1 MDLRGWLA
9 AFCPRLSHLRSPRRA
24 PWIERLWRI
33 LALVAQWIQARVAMM
48 RRAARPLA
56 REVHT
61 FVAEL
66 EQAGREG
73 SRAMRPRVLRLAS
86 NRRAQGVAGLIG
98 VCALLLPA
106 GLARAQFMQPRVG
119 I

>member
-9 AFCPRLSHLRSPRRA
+9 AFCHRLSHIRPPRRA

-33 LALVAQWIQARVAMM
+33 LAQVAQWIQARVAMM

-56 REVHT
+56 REVRT

-66 EQAGREG
+66 EEAGREV
-73 SRAMRPRVLRLAS
+73 SRAMRPRGVRLGPHRLA
-86 NRRAQGVAGLIG
+86 QGLAGLLR
-98 VCALLLPA
+98 VCA
-106 GLARAQFMQPRVG
+106 
-119 I
+119 